1 MESAHILHIEMT
13 VLEKQQNMQ
22 DISTIHHGWVRR
34 FTARSWV
41 VAEAWPMMCQ
51 PNSSSS
57 SENSGPGTQREHGSP
72 LSLEMKSDLSATFG
86 NHSIWD
92 QYIDVGFVTANSLI
106 LGITSVVG
114 VAANLFVILAVYYQ
128 KSLRTWNNALVVNLA
143 TIDILR
149 CLVDC
154 PVLFTIVLFVHQQR
168 RLDQL
173 ICDAQIVSF
182 SFSCCVQLLTL
193 ACISAERYQAI
204 AQPFKTVQ
212 RRRRIIV
219 LIPLTWILA
228 VLLALSSVMFLKDSP
243 VHVYCRS
250 PQGEASS
257 YDTFGLYTLFPLW
270 AACFAVIIGFYT
282 RIFTHVRAHNRKIF
296 DQGTVPVSEKISVPQ
311 EEKNQ
316 MPLELVELET
326 KDGSK
331 KDSVALQEPELVQNC
346 ATEKRNQ
353 METKSPEG
361 SGENPVKS
369 EQSDSATEGKPSTVE
384 ASVAS
389 SKPQAVKIHSDLVKT
404 CPLSL
409 INGGEA
415 LAVAALDPGLTQ
427 TEATTT
433 EAQVLGAVCMM
444 PAKSSRERA
453 TKRKESNLA
462 KRAGYIILTFL
473 LFWLPL
479 ITTILLNFAVHENKY
494 TVMTLDLNVEILSVS
509 IACITS
515 LSDPIIYAALNPQF
529 RTEFHRLKRRVR
541 SLFTKES

>member
-1 MESAHILHIEMT
+1 M
-13 VLEKQQNMQ
+13 
-22 DISTIHHGWVRR
+22 
-34 FTARSWV
+34 FTL
-41 VAEAWPMMCQ
+41 Q
-51 PNSSSS
+51 PNSSSAR
-57 SENSGPGTQREHGSP
+57 ENSGPGTQREHGSS

-86 NHSIWD
+86 NRSIWD
-92 QYIDVGFVTANSLI
+92 QYIDVGFVVANSLI

-114 VAANLFVILAVYYQ
+114 IAANLFVILAVYYQ

-228 VLLALSSVMFLKDSP
+228 VLLALSSVVFLKDSP

-296 DQGTVPVSEKISVPQ
+296 DQGTIPVSEKISAPQ
-311 EEKNQ
+311 EENNQ

-346 ATEKRNQ
+346 ASEKGTQ

-361 SGENPVKS
+361 SGENRVKTK
-369 EQSDSATEGKPSTVE
+369 QGDSATEGKPSSVE
-384 ASVAS
+384 AS

-404 CPLSL
+404 SPLSL
-409 INGGEA
+409 IDGGEA
-415 LAVAALDPGLTQ
+415 VAVAAVDPGATQ

-509 IACITS
+509 ISCITS
-515 LSDPIIYAALNPQF
+515 LSDPIIYAAVNPQF

-541 SLFTKES
+541 SLFTKDS